1 MLDLVLKL
9 CLAPA
14 LVVAVSLAGRRWGPR
29 LAGILVVLP
38 VVAGPILL
46 IVYLEHG
53 RDFTARAAAA
63 TTLGIA
69 PLAGYAVVFA
79 LVSRRCRWLPSLAA
93 SWSTVLLADLA
104 LAQVRLPAVV
114 ALAVAVLALLAAGR
128 LLARLSSPAPPTS
141 RPPGWDLPAR
151 ALATAVLVLLLTGL
165 SAVLG
170 PVWTGVLTPFPVAL
184 SVVCAFAVAHDG
196 HAGLVAC
203 CAAWCR
209 GCTDSPRSAAQSRS
223 ASPLGG
229 GAAFGLATAIAV
241 AYAVVLVRVRP
252 RPAAPPGREP
262 PSPGRPGAAVGPTA
276 AGGVGLPPRDDLSA
290 GTAP

>member
-128 LLARLSSPAPPTS
+128 LLGRLSSPAPPTS

-184 SVVCAFAVAHDG
+184 SVVCAFAVAHGG
-196 HAGLVAC
+196 HAGLVALLRGVVPGLHGFAAFC
-203 CAAWCR
+203 CAVAV
-209 GCTDSPRSAAQSRS
+209 GVT
-223 ASPLGG
+223 PLGG

-252 RPAAPPGREP
+252 PAALPAAP
-262 PSPGRPGAAVGPTA
+262 
-276 AGGVGLPPRDDLSA
+276 
-290 GTAP
+290 